1 MGLQITHVKSF
12 LLALLF
18 VLISFDLKLSASD
31 WPFYRHDGNRSAV
44 TQDSISGELNLQWI
58 FESRHRPLSAWPMP
72 GEETPRMH
80 TDRAYHVVVS
90 GRTLFFGNNI
100 DNHVY
105 ALDTRTGEER
115 WRFTA
120 DGAVRFAPI
129 LHNEKIYFGSDD
141 GNVYCLNKSDGSINW
156 KYRPSPSGER
166 VIGNSRMISLWPVR
180 TGLLLEEERIYLAA
194 GIFPYEGI
202 YVAAIDVQ
210 TGKEIW
216 LNDTAGD
223 QAWGHVYGG
232 MAPQGYLVASKDNL
246 FVPTGRGMPATFDKR
261 TGKFNKFLNAGG
273 KVGGDWIQMSGNE
286 LFAGNDN
293 QGADTKI
300 TFDADSGANRGNQF
314 SNFPSIDM
322 VVTDSIAYL
331 ATQKG
336 LYAIDRTA
344 NTKANTEVPKL
355 KKEETKLVKQI
366 SDIRERHKAA
376 AKSGNTDAF
385 TKITAELNVATSRL
399 TEITKEKEVLN
410 LARAKWFLSREQI
423 GPLAVAG
430 QLGTMALTSNTLFA
444 GGNGYALSID
454 AISGQLIKVF
464 GINGTAMSLA
474 LADQRLFISTD
485 QGEIYCL
492 STQPSPT
499 RIIKRSEQSKSIPSN
514 ISDLD
519 IVKQIKQHSGQSKG
533 WCLVAGAKDGRLVKA
548 LAQETQ
554 MNIVVIE
561 HDPSRLKSIRQELY
575 TSTLYGN
582 RVIAADWSYSELP
595 DYFAN
600 LIVSERDLLRDDLE
614 LPVDHLAR
622 VLRPAGGVLLLGS
635 IESWTENKINNVIE
649 GLKAN
654 VKAEHKFDRSNN
666 WLRFTKGKLK
676 GAGSWTGL
684 YGNKSKTSSTKD
696 QLVKGPLGVL
706 WFGEPGSKNMVDRH
720 ARSVSPL
727 AINGR
732 LFVQG
737 MEVVMAYDAYNGTF
751 LWERKIPGAIRV
763 RVDVDSSN
771 ITVDE
776 DSIFVATHDL
786 VLQLDAQ
793 TGVTRREFRVPR
805 SPGGKALRWGNIS
818 VDGNILFGTGAI
830 PLENEYGFLW
840 NTLVKNGEWIDES
853 KAPEATLAKF
863 KTIKASYPTPDNKAY
878 EYFKRAG
885 LHWYPINK
893 FPDWLPDFKPSA
905 VAKTIMLSEK
915 VFAYDIT
922 TGDLVWEHSGKS
934 IPNISLVIGGDRVF
948 FLQDDVN
955 ENEKKKARSLTL
967 ESIQSGV
974 YIPENEQKLPEKDRD
989 IRRVVCLDA
998 KTGKEIWNR
1007 PQDLT
1012 GSGGTK
1018 LGLAYQNDKLL
1029 FFGHYSNH
1037 DEGPFNK
1044 GELSWRRIT
1053 VMQAGSG
1060 SLLWSKPLN
1069 YRRRPAIVGDTIY
1082 IEPRR
1087 CDLATGKIQKRTHP
1101 ITGKS
1106 VDWEFVRPG
1115 HSCGIVTASPHNLFF
1130 RSYSG
1135 AIVNTEQDSG
1145 LQLFGGMRP
1154 GCWNSMIPANGVLS
1168 MQESSAGCTC
1178 NYSLRTTVVLKNKPQ
1193 KGHAEW
1199 AVFISQA
1206 ANKPVKHLAINF
1218 GAPGDMR
1225 AKDGTVWF
1233 SYPRP
1238 NTKEGRNAFANYGIK
1253 FNLNEEGKPEVV
1265 QRDWIGKTFTGT
1277 NKPWLYTS
1285 GLKGLT
1291 KIKVPLLEKKQKG
1304 VYSVHLGFSKLP
1316 EDTIGSRIFDIK
1328 IQGKTVVK
1336 SVDIAKAAGGFEK
1349 VILHKFNDVD
1359 VVENLEIELIPANI
1373 DNTKLAST
1381 IIQTLEVTRKDFRA
1395 AN

>member
-1 MGLQITHVKSF
+1 MKPF
-12 LLALLF
+12 FCALLF
-18 VLISFDLKLSASD
+18 LLVSFGQKSNASD
-31 WPFYRHDGNRSAV
+31 WPSYRHDGNRSAV
-44 TQDSISGELNLQWI
+44 TEDEISGKLNLQWI

-80 TDRAYHVVVS
+80 TDRAYHVVIS
-90 GRTLFFGNNI
+90 DRTLFFGNNV

-105 ALDTRTGEER
+105 ALDTRSGKER

-129 LHNEKIYFGSDD
+129 LNDEKIYFGSDD
-141 GNVYCLNKSDGSINW
+141 GNVYCLNQSDGSLIW

-180 TGLLLEEERIYLAA
+180 TGLLLEQETIYLAA

-202 YVAAIDVQ
+202 YVAAINAK
-210 TGKEIW
+210 TGRQIW
-216 LNDTAGD
+216 LNDTSGD

-232 MAPQGYLVASKDNL
+232 MAPQGYLVASKENL
-246 FVPTGRGMPATFDKR
+246 FVPTGRGMPAAFNKH

-273 KVGGDWIQMSGNE
+273 KVGGAWVQMSGSE

-300 TFDADSGANRGNQF
+300 TFDAGSGSNRGNQF
-314 SNFPSIDM
+314 SDFPSIDM
-322 VVTDSIAYL
+322 VVTASIAYI

-336 LYAIDRTA
+336 LYAIDRAA
-344 NTKANTEVPKL
+344 NTKANTDVPKL
-355 KKEETKLVKQI
+355 KKEETKMVADI
-366 SDIRERHKAA
+366 SNIRERHKSA
-376 AKSGNTDAF
+376 AKSGNTDEF
-385 TKITAELNVATSRL
+385 TKITAELNQATSRL
-399 TEITKEKEVLN
+399 TEIIKQKDALN
-410 LARAKWFLSREQI
+410 SARAKWFLSREQM
-423 GPLAVAG
+423 GPLAVTG
-430 QLGTMALTSNTLFA
+430 QLGTLALTSKTLFA
-444 GGNGYALSID
+444 GGNGYA
-454 AISGQLIKVF
+454 ISVDTESGELIKVY

-474 LADQRLFISTD
+474 IADQRLFISTSR
-485 QGEIYCL
+485 GEIHCL
-492 STQPSPT
+492 STLPSPAQ
-499 RIIKRSEQSKSIPSN
+499 IIKRSEQSKLTPI
-514 ISDLD
+514 IKSDID
-519 IVKQIKQHSGQSKG
+519 IAKKIIQRSGESKG
-533 WCLVAGAKDGRLVKA
+533 WCLIAGAKDGRLARA
-548 LAQETQ
+548 LAKESQ

-561 HDPSRLKSIRQELY
+561 HDPDRLRLIRKNLY
-575 TSTLYGN
+575 TSSLYGN
-582 RVIAADWSYSELP
+582 RVIAADWGYAELP

-600 LIVSERDLLRDDLE
+600 LIVSERNLLGDDLE
-614 LPVDHLAR
+614 LPVSHLAR
-622 VLRPAGGVLLLGS
+622 VLRPTGGVLLLDS
-635 IESWTENKINNVIE
+635 IESWTEEKIGKVIN

-654 VKAEHKFDRSNN
+654 VKAEHKINQSNG
-666 WLRFTKGKLK
+666 WLKFTRGKLE

-684 YGNKSKTSSTKD
+684 YGNKSKTSSTRD
-696 QLVKGPLGVL
+696 ELVKGPLGVL

-771 ITVDE
+771 ITVNE

-786 VLQLDAQ
+786 VLQLDAK
-793 TGVTRREFRVPR
+793 TGNTRQEFRVPR
-805 SPGGKALRWGNIS
+805 PPGGKALRWGNITL
-818 VDGNILFGTGAI
+818 DGNLLIGTGAA
-830 PLENEYGFLW
+830 PLENEYGYLW
-840 NTLVKNGEWIDES
+840 NTLVQNGEWIDES
-853 KAPEATLAKF
+853 EAPKASLTKF
-863 KTIKASYPTPDNKAY
+863 KTIKANYPKPDNKAY

-922 TGDLVWEHSGKS
+922 TGDLLWEHSGKS
-934 IPNISLVIGGDRVF
+934 IPNISLVVGGNRVF
-948 FLQDDVN
+948 FLQDDVD
-955 ENEKKKARSLTL
+955 ENEKKKALDLTQINI
-967 ESIQSGV
+967 ESGT
-974 YIPENEQKLPEKDRD
+974 YIPESEQKLPEKDRD

-1007 PQDLT
+1007 PQDLS

-1069 YRRRPAIVGDTIY
+1069 YRRRPTIVGDTIY

-1101 ITGKS
+1101 ITGKT

-1206 ANKPVKHLAINF
+1206 ATKPVKHLAINF

-1253 FNLNEEGKPEVV
+1253 FNLNEKGEPEVV
-1265 QRDWIGKTFTGT
+1265 QRDWVGKKFAGT

-1291 KIKVPLLEKKQKG
+1291 KIKVPLLEKGQKG
-1304 VYSVHLGFSKLP
+1304 KYTVNLGFAKLP
-1316 EDTIGSRIFDIK
+1316 EDIEGSRIFDIK
-1328 IQGKTVVK
+1328 IQGETVHE
-1336 SVDIAKAAGGFEK
+1336 SLDIAKVAGDFEK
-1349 VILHKFNDVD
+1349 VVIHKFNGVD
-1359 VVENLEIELIPANI
+1359 VLENLEIELVPKNI
-1373 DNTKLAST
+1373 DDAKLAST
-1381 IIQTLEVTRKDFRA
+1381 VIQTLEITREDFRA
-1395 AN
+1395 SN